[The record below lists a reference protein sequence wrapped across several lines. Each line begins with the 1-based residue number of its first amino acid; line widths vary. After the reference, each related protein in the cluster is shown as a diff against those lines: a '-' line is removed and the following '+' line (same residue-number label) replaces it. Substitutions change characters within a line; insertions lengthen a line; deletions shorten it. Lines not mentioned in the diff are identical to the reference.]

1 VALAFVLGLLSGLPF
16 LITFE
21 IWTYALVAV
30 AGLLVAWLVRSRRE
44 GLIGLLLGVAVPFTV
59 WGGIEVFEKIQSCA
73 RDTCSGISSPNITV
87 AIAVGLLLI
96 GLVSGAAG
104 YLAGRVLASVFRRV
118 AVIPRLS

>member
-59 WGGIEVFEKIQSCA
+59 
-73 RDTCSGISSPNITV
+73 
-87 AIAVGLLLI
+87 
-96 GLVSGAAG
+96 
-104 YLAGRVLASVFRRV
+104 
-118 AVIPRLS
+118 